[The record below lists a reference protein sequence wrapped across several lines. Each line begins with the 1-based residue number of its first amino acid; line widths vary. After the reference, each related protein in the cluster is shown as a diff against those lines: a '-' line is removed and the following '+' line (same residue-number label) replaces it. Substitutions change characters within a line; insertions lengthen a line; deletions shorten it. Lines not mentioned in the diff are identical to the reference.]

1 MLENVF
7 LGSGPN
13 HSYPPTG
20 AHRTRIRLESR
31 FMCIETAT
39 QGADQ
44 SQVSPGLRMARHPGG
59 DVVQVF
65 LDMKKKY

>member
-1 MLENVF
+1 
-7 LGSGPN
+7 
-13 HSYPPTG
+13 
-20 AHRTRIRLESR
+20 
-31 FMCIETAT
+31 MCIETAT

-44 SQVSPGLRMARHPGG
+44 SHVSPGLRMARHSGG

>member
-1 MLENVF
+1 
-7 LGSGPN
+7 
-13 HSYPPTG
+13 
-20 AHRTRIRLESR
+20 
-31 FMCIETAT
+31 MCIETAT